1 MADTVVMPRLGMT
14 MLEATVVKWL
24 REDGSDVQ
32 AGDVILEVETD
43 KIVQE
48 IEATSA
54 GRLKQAAAVGES
66 IQIGR
71 PLAHILAEG
80 EELPE
85 TSQRAGS
92 AATPKARQPRAGRAT
107 AGGRRPPMR
116 ATPIARRIAAEHNL
130 DLDSIQGS
138 GPSGRIVEADVRA
151 AIESGAAPGSRKV
164 SERVPL
170 SGVRAATA
178 RHMQESA
185 AIPQV
190 TLNRECD
197 AAPLLRA
204 RENLALRES
213 ELGVRVSYN
222 AMFVKALAA
231 ALAEF
236 PALNSS
242 MSDGAVDIFEDI
254 NVGVAVNTD
263 RGLLVPVLNNADKR
277 PLVELTKELQTLSA
291 KAADATLEAKDLSGG
306 TATITNLGAFGVDYF
321 NPILNSPE
329 CVILGIGRI
338 RPGDG
343 GAATVWLSLTFD
355 HRVADG
361 ADAARLLDHIAGSLS
376 DPARLV

>member
-1 MADTVVMPRLGMT
+1 MT

-24 REDGSDVQ
+24 REDGSEVQ

-43 KIVQE
+43 KVVQE
-48 IEATSA
+48 IEATSS
-54 GRLKQAAAVGES
+54 GRLKQAAAVGDS

-80 EELPE
+80 EEPPE
-85 TSQRAGS
+85 TGKPAGS
-92 AATPKARQPRAGRAT
+92 AMKTKAQESRAGRKA
-107 AGGRRPPMR
+107 ASGRRAPMR

-138 GPSGRIVEADVRA
+138 GPGGRIVEADVKA
-151 AIESGAAPGSRKV
+151 AIEAGAALGLRKV
-164 SERVPL
+164 RERVPL

-204 RENLALRES
+204 RESLALRES

-222 AMFVKALAA
+222 AMFAKALAL

-242 MSDGAVDIFEDI
+242 MSDGAIDIFEDI

-291 KAADATLEAKDLSGG
+291 KAADATLEAKDLSHG

-329 CVILGIGRI
+329 SVILGIGRI
-338 RPGDG
+338 RQRDG
-343 GAATVWLSLTFD
+343 GSATVWLSLTFD

-361 ADAARLLDHIAGSLS
+361 ADAARLLDHVAGSLA
-376 DPARLV
+376 DPAKLI

>member
-1 MADTVVMPRLGMT
+1 MT

-24 REDGSDVQ
+24 RDDGAEVQ

-43 KIVQE
+43 KVVQE
-48 IEATSA
+48 IEATSS
-54 GRLKQAAAVGES
+54 GRLKHAAEVGES
-66 IQIGR
+66 IGIGR
-71 PLAHILAEG
+71 PLAFILAEG
-80 EELPE
+80 EEPPQ
-85 TSQRAGS
+85 TGKPAGRA
-92 AATPKARQPRAGRAT
+92 TQTKAQEPRAGRKA
-107 AGGRRPPMR
+107 AARRPPMR

-130 DLDSIQGS
+130 DLESIQGS
-138 GPSGRIVEADVRA
+138 GPGGRIVEADVKA
-151 AIESGAAPGSRKV
+151 ALEAGAAGSPKIKE
-164 SERVPL
+164 SVPL
-170 SGVRAATA
+170 TGVRAATA

-204 RENLALRES
+204 RESLSLRAS

-222 AMFVKALAA
+222 AMFAKALAL

-242 MSDGAVDIFEDI
+242 MSDDAIDIYEDI
-254 NVGVAVNTD
+254 NIGVAVDTD

-277 PLVELTKELQTLSA
+277 SLAELTKELQTLSTR
-291 KAADATLEAKDLSGG
+291 AADATITAEDLSGG
-306 TATITNLGAFGVDYF
+306 TATITNLGALGIDYF

-329 CVILGIGRI
+329 SVILGIGRI
-338 RPGDG
+338 RRHVS

-361 ADAARLLDHIAGSLS
+361 ADAARLLGHVADSLS

>member
-1 MADTVVMPRLGMT
+1 MT

-24 REDGSDVQ
+24 REDGAEVQ

-43 KIVQE
+43 KVVQE
-48 IEATSA
+48 IEATSS
-54 GRLKQAAAVGES
+54 GRLKQAAEVGES
-66 IQIGR
+66 IGIGR
-71 PLAHILAEG
+71 PLAFILAEG
-80 EELPE
+80 EEPPQ
-85 TSQRAGS
+85 TGKPTGK
-92 AATPKARQPRAGRAT
+92 ATQTKAQEPRAGRKA
-107 AGGRRPPMR
+107 AARRPPMR

-130 DLDSIQGS
+130 DLESIQGS
-138 GPSGRIVEADVRA
+138 GPGGRIVEADVKA
-151 AIESGAAPGSRKV
+151 AVEAGAAVGSPKV
-164 SERVPL
+164 RESVPL
-170 SGVRAATA
+170 TGVRAATA

-204 RENLALRES
+204 RESLSLRAS

-222 AMFVKALAA
+222 AMFAKALAL

-242 MSDGAVDIFEDI
+242 MSDGAIDIFEDVNI
-254 NVGVAVNTD
+254 GVAVDTD

-277 PLVELTKELQTLSA
+277 SVADLTKELQTLSA
-291 KAADATLEAKDLSGG
+291 KAADATIQANDLLGG
-306 TATITNLGAFGVDYF
+306 TATVTNLGALGIDYF

-329 CVILGIGRI
+329 SVILGIGRI
-338 RPGDG
+338 RRHVS

-361 ADAARLLDHIAGSLS
+361 ADAARLLGHVADSLS

>member
-1 MADTVVMPRLGMT
+1 MT

-24 REDGSDVQ
+24 REDGAEVQ
-32 AGDVILEVETD
+32 TGDVILEVETD
-43 KIVQE
+43 KVVQE
-48 IEATSA
+48 IEATSS
-54 GRLKQAAAVGES
+54 GRLKQAAEVGES
-66 IQIGR
+66 IGIGR
-71 PLAHILAEG
+71 PLAYILAEG
-80 EELPE
+80 ETAPQ
-85 TSQRAGS
+85 TGKPAGK
-92 AATPKARQPRAGRAT
+92 ATQTKAQEPSAGRKA
-107 AGGRRPPMR
+107 ARRPPMR

-130 DLDSIQGS
+130 DLESIQGS
-138 GPSGRIVEADVRA
+138 GPGGRIVEADVKA
-151 AIESGAAPGSRKV
+151 AVEAGAVGSPKVRES
-164 SERVPL
+164 VPL
-170 SGVRAATA
+170 TGVRAATA

-204 RENLALRES
+204 RESLSLRAS

-222 AMFVKALAA
+222 AMFAKALGL

-236 PALNSS
+236 PTLNSS
-242 MSDGAVDIFEDI
+242 MSDDAIDIYEDI
-254 NVGVAVNTD
+254 NIGVAVDTD

-277 PLVELTKELQTLSA
+277 SLAELTKELQTLSA
-291 KAADATLEAKDLSGG
+291 KAADATLQAKDLSGG
-306 TATITNLGAFGVDYF
+306 TATITNLGALGIDYF

-329 CVILGIGRI
+329 SVILGIGRI
-338 RPGDG
+338 RRHVS

-361 ADAARLLDHIAGSLS
+361 ADAARLLGHVADSLS

>member
-1 MADTVVMPRLGMT
+1 
-14 MLEATVVKWL
+14 
-24 REDGSDVQ
+24 
-32 AGDVILEVETD
+32 
-43 KIVQE
+43 
-48 IEATSA
+48 
-54 GRLKQAAAVGES
+54 
-66 IQIGR
+66 
-71 PLAHILAEG
+71 
-80 EELPE
+80 
-85 TSQRAGS
+85 
-92 AATPKARQPRAGRAT
+92 
-107 AGGRRPPMR
+107 MR

-130 DLDSIQGS
+130 DLESIQGS
-138 GPSGRIVEADVRA
+138 GPGGRIVEADVKA
-151 AIESGAAPGSRKV
+151 ALEAGAAAGSPKV
-164 SERVPL
+164 KERVSL
-170 SGVRAATA
+170 TGVRAATA

-204 RENLALRES
+204 RESLALRES
-213 ELGVRVSYN
+213 EFGVRVSYN
-222 AMFVKALAA
+222 AMFAKALAL

-242 MSDGAVDIFEDI
+242 MSDGAIDVFEDI
-254 NVGVAVNTD
+254 NIGVAVDTD

-277 PLVELTKELQTLSA
+277 SLAELTKELQTLSA
-291 KAADATLEAKDLSGG
+291 KAADATLQAKDLSGG
-306 TATITNLGAFGVDYF
+306 TATITNLGALGIDYF

-329 CVILGIGRI
+329 SVILGIGRI
-338 RPGDG
+338 RRHVS

>member
-1 MADTVVMPRLGMT
+1 MT

-24 REDGSDVQ
+24 REDGAEVQ

-43 KIVQE
+43 KVVQE
-48 IEATSA
+48 IEATSS
-54 GRLKQAAAVGES
+54 GRLKQAAEVGES
-66 IQIGR
+66 IGIGR
-71 PLAHILAEG
+71 PLAYILAEG
-80 EELPE
+80 EEPPQ
-85 TSQRAGS
+85 TGKPAGKATQTLAQEPRTGRK
-92 AATPKARQPRAGRAT
+92 AAA
-107 AGGRRPPMR
+107 RRPPMR

-130 DLDSIQGS
+130 DLESIQGS
-138 GPSGRIVEADVRA
+138 GPGGRIVEADVKA
-151 AIESGAAPGSRKV
+151 ALEASAAVGSPRVKES
-164 SERVPL
+164 VPL
-170 SGVRAATA
+170 TGVRAATA
-178 RHMQESA
+178 RHLQESA

-204 RENLALRES
+204 RESLSLRAS

-222 AMFVKALAA
+222 AMFAKALAL
-231 ALAEF
+231 ALVEF

-242 MSDGAVDIFEDI
+242 MSDGAIDIFEDVNI
-254 NVGVAVNTD
+254 GVAVETD
-263 RGLLVPVLNNADKR
+263 RGLLVPVLFNADKR
-277 PLVELTKELQTLSA
+277 SLVDLTNELQTLSA
-291 KAADATLEAKDLSGG
+291 KAADATIQANELSGG
-306 TATITNLGAFGVDYF
+306 TATITNLGALGIDYF

-329 CVILGIGRI
+329 SVILGIGRI
-338 RPGDG
+338 RRHVS

>member
-1 MADTVVMPRLGMT
+1 MT

-24 REDGSDVQ
+24 REDGAEVQ

-43 KIVQE
+43 KVVQE
-48 IEATSA
+48 IEATSS
-54 GRLKQAAAVGES
+54 GRLKQAAAVGDS

-71 PLAHILAEG
+71 PLAYILAEG
-80 EELPE
+80 EEPPE
-85 TSQRAGS
+85 TGKRAGS
-92 AATPKARQPRAGRAT
+92 AMKTKTQESRAGRK
-107 AGGRRPPMR
+107 AGARRPPMR

-138 GPSGRIVEADVRA
+138 GPGGRIVEADVKA
-151 AIESGAAPGSRKV
+151 AIETGAALGSRKV
-164 SERVPL
+164 RERIPL

-204 RENLALRES
+204 CESLALRES

-222 AMFVKALAA
+222 AMFVKAMALG
-231 ALAEF
+231 LAEF
-236 PALNSS
+236 RALNSS
-242 MSDGAVDIFEDI
+242 MSDGAIEIFEDI
-254 NVGVAVNTD
+254 NVGVAVDTD
-263 RGLLVPVLNNADKR
+263 RGLLVPVLSNADKR
-277 PLVELTKELQTLSA
+277 SLVELTKDLQTLSA
-291 KAADATLEAKDLSGG
+291 KAADATLEANDLSGG
-306 TATITNLGAFGVDYF
+306 TATITNLGALGVDYF

-329 CVILGIGRI
+329 SVILGIGRI
-338 RPGDG
+338 RRHVS